1 MGYTHYWSR
10 KEWDDTSAGF
20 PLLCRVA
27 TDILSYANKQCIPL
41 AGSHGEPETQPEIN
55 VEHILFNGVGKDAHE
70 TFYWPRK
77 ATRPKWQDHYPAL
90 SASATITE
98 FCKTNY
104 KPYDVVVLA
113 MLAAADL
120 IYESG
125 IDFESDGGEEVLQ
138 AGRDFMLAACPNFYE
153 LLAGD
158 DDE

>member
-10 KEWDDTSAGF
+10 KEWDDTTAGY
-20 PLLCRVA
+20 PLLCQAA
-27 TDILSYANKQCIPL
+27 TDIFDYATKQGIAL
-41 AGSHGEPETQPEIN
+41 AGAHGEPNTQREIN
-55 VEHILFNGVGKDAHE
+55 VEHILFNGVGKDSHE

-77 ATRPKWQDHYPAL
+77 AERPEWQRHYPAL

-120 IYESG
+120 IYGG
-125 IDFESDGGEEVLQ
+125 IRFESDGGKEVLET
-138 AGRDFMLAACPNFYE
+138 GLNFLYAACPNFDE
-153 LLAGD
+153 LLEGND
-158 DDE
+158 NE